1 MGIEGIMVRSFA
13 QFGVVQ
19 TDYDMTRLLTENAL
33 LRQPGGIQ
41 EAAPISPDILTPRRP
56 GELRA
61 DSPAGPAGGTPSA
74 GRTGADAPP
83 GSRGTGPRRAGRRA
97 AAGRATRAVAGT
109 MGRRPHAAGS
119 DPRHDA
125 ERCGAGGRR
134 SGGHAVGPGW
144 RHERWTDAGYGG
156 RLAPAGRTCARRPS
170 VPVRQPDGANHRPDS
185 GTGGT
190 DADCATNRGTRRRAG
205 HRTGKR
211 PDGGANGRR
220 RCRAHGFAHPAPPDC
235 LTRLAVPSA
244 AVPLRER
251 MPPFAAAGKGHRLSC
266 VPHS

>member
-41 EAAPISPDILTPRRP
+41 EAAPISPDILTPEGRESYAQIALLVRQAARR
-56 GELRA
+56 LREEQE
-61 DSPAGPAGGTPSA
+61 
-74 GRTGADAPP
+74 RTHRQEATEQARAEREEERRQEERQEQWRERWADA
-83 GSRGTGPRRAGRRA
+83 R
-97 AAGRATRAVAGT
+97 
-109 MGRRPHAAGS
+109 MPH
-119 DPRHDA
+119 
-125 ERCGAGGRR
+125 R
-134 SGGHAVGPGW
+134 SASW

-170 VPVRQPDGANHRPDS
+170 IPVRQPDGANHRRDS

-235 LTRLAVPSA
+235 LTRPAVPSA
-244 AVPLRER
+244 AGPLRER

-266 VPHS
+266 VPRS